1 MLFAEALVGEI
12 SYAVEELILRVDV
25 PLNAG
30 LLSVCVSLNDSL
42 TLRRIPSL
50 SAVL

>member
-25 PLNAG
+25 LEEQYVDVIVIQTVFFELA
-30 LLSVCVSLNDSL
+30 
-42 TLRRIPSL
+42 
-50 SAVL
+50 